1 MSIGSGRPYL
11 SYTRIMVQQA
21 RAERRRRGARGV
33 RGPRAL
39 AEELGRIQS
48 FSRINQFSAVGVR
61 QGNFAP
67 RGRGGGQRAVRPITH
82 RSLRR
87 GAGGRA
93 RAGGGWGEFSCRMS
107 TARHIPPPLAGEGT
121 GGRNDRAR
129 EGAIPRPHSWGRGLR
144 AKRAGGGGIQ
154 LQDVHGQAYY
164 LFFFE

>member
-1 MSIGSGRPYL
+1 
-11 SYTRIMVQQA
+11 MVQQA

-33 RGPRAL
+33 RGPCAL

-107 TARHIPPPLAGEGT
+107 TGRHIPPPLAGEGT
-121 GGRNDRAR
+121 GAKRAR
-129 EGAIPRPHSWGRGLR
+129 EGAIPRPRLRGRGLR
-144 AKRAGGGGIQ
+144 AKQAGGGGIQ
-154 LQDVHGQAYY
+154 LQDVYGQAYE
-164 LFFFE
+164 LFRASRFLEKVPANDLK